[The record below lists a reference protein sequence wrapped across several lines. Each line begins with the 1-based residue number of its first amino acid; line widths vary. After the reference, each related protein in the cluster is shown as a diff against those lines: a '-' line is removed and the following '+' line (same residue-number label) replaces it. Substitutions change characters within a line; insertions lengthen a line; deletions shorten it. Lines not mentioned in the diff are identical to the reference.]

1 MHVAL
6 DSLVVTQMALGAAA
20 DIAFALIVGAWL
32 LGIPGWRHQRT
43 VRLAVVGWLVAQACY
58 LPLQAGQ
65 MTCGWGAA
73 AWHAIPLVL
82 AHSHFGTMWAIGLA
96 AGIVALISLC
106 LRPGGPLTRAVHIG
120 LQGVALA
127 VIAFTHAGTTHA
139 ADAGDFSLPELVHMV
154 HLLATAGW
162 AGAVIAAALPLRRWL
177 SGGSADR
184 ALRLSNVAT
193 ATFAIAIAAGG
204 FDAYRGLGGSLAPVT
219 ESLWGELLIVKLI
232 VVISAVAIGAMN
244 RLVYLAGM
252 KSGDIAARD
261 GFMRL
266 LTVEALLMVVVL
278 SAASVLGHSIPE
290 ATG

>member
-1 MHVAL
+1 
-6 DSLVVTQMALGAAA
+6 
-20 DIAFALIVGAWL
+20 
-32 LGIPGWRHQRT
+32 
-43 VRLAVVGWLVAQACY
+43 
-58 LPLQAGQ
+58 
-65 MTCGWGAA
+65 
-73 AWHAIPLVL
+73 
-82 AHSHFGTMWAIGLA
+82 
-96 AGIVALISLC
+96 
-106 LRPGGPLTRAVHIG
+106 
-120 LQGVALA
+120 
-127 VIAFTHAGTTHA
+127 
-139 ADAGDFSLPELVHMV
+139 
-154 HLLATAGW
+154 
-162 AGAVIAAALPLRRWL
+162 
-177 SGGSADR
+177 
-184 ALRLSNVAT
+184 LSNVAT